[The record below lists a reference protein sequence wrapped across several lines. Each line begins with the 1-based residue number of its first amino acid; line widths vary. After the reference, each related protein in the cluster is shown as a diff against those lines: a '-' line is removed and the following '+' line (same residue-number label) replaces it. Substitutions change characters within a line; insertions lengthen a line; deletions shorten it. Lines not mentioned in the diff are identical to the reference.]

1 METLPHSTDIFNGED
16 WIGSKKQKE
25 VSDRMD
31 VESCIQDIL
40 DEVEEVIFCELCS
53 EQYDPER
60 HGLWRRIADSGERLT
75 GTCSHCLSDYY
86 MIEQRCADT
95 YEVPPDYLSV
105 SWGGE
110 LLCQSCQCDGK
121 KCECCGISEKLVKT
135 QCDRN
140 ANFSLI
146 EGTFPQQ
153 YLCDEC
159 KDYEEDDIQLISEV
173 NEVLETYVGEFE
185 IDTEGDDSLLNED
198 NEETTTTKN
207 MMKEVMDEMFMISD
221 NISENTY
228 MKIVNKMKEVY
239 ERL

>member
-1 METLPHSTDIFNGED
+1 MDTLPHSTDIFNGED

-31 VESCIQDIL
+31 VEFCIQDLL
-40 DEVEEVIFCELCS
+40 DEVEEVLFCELCS
-53 EQYDPER
+53 EQTDAESD
-60 HGLWRRIADSGERLT
+60 GLWRRLANSGQRLT
-75 GTCSHCLSDYY
+75 GNCVHCGDPYWTVEDRCS
-86 MIEQRCADT
+86 QV
-95 YEVPPDYLSV
+95 YEFPPDYLSMNWEEEV
-105 SWGGE
+105 M
-110 LLCQSCQCDGK
+110 CQSCRYDGK
-121 KCECCGISEKLVKT
+121 RCDCCGISEKLIKT

-140 ANFSLI
+140 VNFTKI
-146 EGTFPQQ
+146 DGTFPHQ
-153 YLCDEC
+153 YLCVEC

-185 IDTEGDDSLLNED
+185 IDTQGDESLLNED